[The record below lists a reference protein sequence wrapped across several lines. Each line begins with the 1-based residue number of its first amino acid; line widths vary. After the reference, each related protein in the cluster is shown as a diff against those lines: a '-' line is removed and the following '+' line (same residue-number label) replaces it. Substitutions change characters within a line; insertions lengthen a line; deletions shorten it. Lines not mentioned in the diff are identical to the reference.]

1 MSSHAR
7 ARDTGDKGDGDE
19 NNGDKRGQEITVAG
33 TDLSERPAK
42 KPRRGNYISR
52 AWYVKPAPQ
61 LAAVRGAS
69 SLMDSVPTAS
79 LASRGR

>member
-7 ARDTGDKGDGDE
+7 APDSGDKGGGDE
-19 NNGDKRGQEITVAG
+19 NDGDKRGQEITVAG
-33 TDLSERPAK
+33 TDVSERPAK

-52 AWYVKPAPQ
+52 AWYVKPSHH
-61 LAAVRGAS
+61 LAVRRAS
-69 SLMDSVPTAS
+69 PLMDLDSTVS